1 MNRAQFT
8 AAKHEARHSRIA
20 HLLRTTCP
28 YCHAPAGE
36 PCRSKSGTPL
46 WDIGQMHDARLT
58 RPAASTAAT
67 ANSPARLGMTAHRF
81 PPPWSVEKAKNN
93 KALGR

>member
-20 HLLRTTCP
+20 HLLGTTCP

-46 WDIGQMHDARLT
+46 WDIGQMHDAASRAPRRQPPLPPIRL
-58 RPAASTAAT
+58 RDWA
-67 ANSPARLGMTAHRF
+67 
-81 PPPWSVEKAKNN
+81 
-93 KALGR
+93 